1 MVAILTVNLVP
12 LVKYEAPEMTTEE
25 MANEVNLSEDEFIFL
40 SSVVEAESDR
50 SDSLDGRILIAATI
64 INRVNSS
71 YFPNSVNDVLM
82 QRGQFSTV
90 RNGHSVTQRTAY
102 SDEAVL
108 LAYEQLENGEIPT
121 NILFFNCIG
130 YNYGTPYGL
139 VDGNYFMQYGEEVP
153 YNAD

>member
-1 MVAILTVNLVP
+1 MVAILAVNLVP

-71 YFPNSVNDVLM
+71 YFPDSVNDVLV
-82 QRGQFSTV
+82 QSGQFSTV
-90 RNGHSVTQRTAY
+90 INGHSVTQRTAY

-121 NILFFNCIG
+121 NLLFFNCIG